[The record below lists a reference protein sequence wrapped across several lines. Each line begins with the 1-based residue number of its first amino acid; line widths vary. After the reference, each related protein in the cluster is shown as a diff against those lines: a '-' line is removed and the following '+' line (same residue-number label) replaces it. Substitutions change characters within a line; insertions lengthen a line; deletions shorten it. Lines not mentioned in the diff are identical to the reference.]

1 MGKNS
6 FTLFETLLSTLLLS
20 IIVIG
25 FLQYSY
31 YDNFEE
37 EYILLNKIENSFT
50 TKNFS
55 SDFTISTKQIKVIK
69 NDLEE
74 INIPV
79 KTITFKNEKISLIK
93 YEMQ

>member
-1 MGKNS
+1 LGKNS

-55 SDFTISTKQIKVIK
+55 SDFIISIKQIKVIK

>member
-31 YDNFEE
+31 NDNFEE

-55 SDFTISTKQIKVIK
+55 SNFTISTKQIKVIK

-74 INIPV
+74 ITIPV

-93 YEMQ
+93 YEIQ